1 MMKKEE
7 HKLGTKIEIN
17 LLDGVEVDEICGF
30 RPQNEL
36 MSNNGEDF
44 PLRVRLFSKRQNDE
58 MGGRSYA
65 LCFYIQTPR

>member
-36 MSNNGEDF
+36 KINNGEDF
-44 PLRVRLFSKRQNDE
+44 
-58 MGGRSYA
+58 
-65 LCFYIQTPR
+65 TT

>member
-1 MMKKEE
+1 MKKEE

-36 MSNNGEDF
+36 MSNNGEIF
-44 PLRVRLFSKRQNDE
+44 PLRVRLFSKTQNEE
-58 MGGRSYA
+58 MGGGSYVMF
-65 LCFYIQTPR
+65 L

>member
-1 MMKKEE
+1 MLKKEE

-36 MSNNGEDF
+36 KINNGEDF
-44 PLRVRLFSKRQNDE
+44 
-58 MGGRSYA
+58 
-65 LCFYIQTPR
+65 TT